1 MSLKFGDSQQSDY
14 LRPTIRKRKAFPTDS
29 LMLNVLIV
37 DDEPL
42 ALDVLETYINQMPEL
57 QLVKRCSNALEA
69 NEALKIHSVE
79 LMFLDIQMPQLTGI
93 DFVKTLTKPPMVIFT
108 TAYPNYAIQGFDLN
122 ALDYL
127 LKPISLERFMKAVN
141 KALEQADLINRE
153 NHSAS
158 QAQDGMDFFFV
169 KADKKLVKVN
179 FADIIY
185 IEGLKDYV
193 IIRLLHGRVI
203 TLQTMKSL
211 EDKLPF
217 GRFKR
222 IHRSY
227 IVAMDKITAIEG
239 NMVEVLE
246 KDKPKLLPIGKN
258 YRDELLE
265 LIDKNRL

>member
-1 MSLKFGDSQQSDY
+1 
-14 LRPTIRKRKAFPTDS
+14 
-29 LMLNVLIV
+29 MLNVLIV

-42 ALDVLETYINQMPEL
+42 ALDVLETYIAQMPEL
-57 QLVKRCSNALEA
+57 TLVKRCSNAIEA
-69 NEALKIHSVE
+69 NEALKAHDID

-93 DFVKTLTKPPMVIFT
+93 DFVKTLVRPPMIVFT

-141 KALEQADLINRE
+141 KAVEQSDLQHRE
-153 NHSAS
+153 LAPSNGIA
-158 QAQDGMDFFFV
+158 ATTPANDALDFFFV

-179 FADIIY
+179 FEDIIY

-193 IIRLLHGRVI
+193 IIRLINGRVI

-211 EDKLPF
+211 EDRLPN

-239 NMVEVLE
+239 NMVEVSE
-246 KDKPKLLPIGKN
+246 KNIPKLLPIGKN
-258 YRDELLE
+258 YRDDLLD
-265 LIDKNRL
+265 LIEKNRL

>member
-1 MSLKFGDSQQSDY
+1 
-14 LRPTIRKRKAFPTDS
+14 
-29 LMLNVLIV
+29 MLNVLIV

-42 ALDVLETYINQMPEL
+42 ALDVLETYVGQMPDL
-57 QLVKRCSNALEA
+57 HLVKRCSNALEA
-69 NEALKIHSVE
+69 NEALKAHSID

-93 DFVKTLTKPPMVIFT
+93 DFVKTLIHPPMVVFT

-122 ALDYL
+122 VLDYL
-127 LKPISLERFMKAVN
+127 LKPISLDRFMKAVN
-141 KALEQADLINRE
+141 KALEQAELSKRDSDSGGPATSPQN
-153 NHSAS
+153 
-158 QAQDGMDFFFV
+158 DGLDFFFV

-179 FADIIY
+179 FEDIIY

-193 IIRLLHGRVI
+193 IIRLLTGRVI

-211 EDKLPF
+211 EDRLPK

-227 IVAMDKITAIEG
+227 IVAMDKIMAIEG
-239 NMVEVLE
+239 NMIEVLE
-246 KDKPKLLPIGKN
+246 KDRPKLLPIGKN

-265 LIDKNRL
+265 MIDKNRL